1 MHERERIGLHTMAE
15 ATAPPA
21 EETKPKKTVLA
32 RDTAVAV
39 LKAKKEP
46 MKMADIVEAVLADPA
61 VKAADV
67 SKSTIAVQV
76 SREANAEQ
84 PRIVKT
90 ASATYQFKK

>member
-1 MHERERIGLHTMAE
+1 MAE
-15 ATAPPA
+15 AAQV
-21 EETKPKKTVLA
+21 EEPKVKKTVLA

-39 LKAKKEP
+39 LQAKKEP

-61 VKAADV
+61 VKAAGV

-76 SREANAEQ
+76 SREANAEK